1 MRTIRPRLA
10 GFRVLAAVC
19 AAIAFASQASAATV
33 LYRWVD
39 SDGIVHY
46 SDRPVPGAQKV
57 QIAAA
62 QTYKSTPISGGT
74 TRRASAQPAAPQYR
88 SVAITSPTEG
98 QTFTNTGG
106 KIDGAAAVDPPLA
119 AGHQLWF
126 LIDGTR
132 QPDPADGLAASFD
145 VGRGAHTLAAV
156 ITDDQGRELATAPPV
171 TFYVLQHSIANPPRG
186 PLVTSPKKN

>member
-1 MRTIRPRLA
+1 MRSIRLRLA
-10 GFRVLAAVC
+10 GIRVLVAIGAALAV
-19 AAIAFASQASAATV
+19 AQQTSATTV

-57 QIAAA
+57 QISAA
-62 QTYKSTPISGGT
+62 QTYKSTPVSGAT
-74 TRRASAQPAAPQYR
+74 ARRTNTQPAAPQYR
-88 SVAITSPTEG
+88 SVVVTSPTEG
-98 QTFTNTGG
+98 QTFINTGG
-106 KIDGAAAVDPPLA
+106 KIDAGASVDPPLA

-132 QPDPADGLAASFD
+132 QPDPADGLTASFEL
-145 VGRGAHTLAAV
+145 GRGTHTLAAV
-156 ITDDQGRELATAPPV
+156 VTDEQGREVATAPPV

-186 PLVTSPKKN
+186 PLVTPAKKN